1 MGGSRRGRRTA
12 GANQREWDRDD
23 LIRRLCHALDV
34 ARLAI
39 ERLGSAGYTDPEEP
53 ANNIRP
59 EKVVTET
66 ALLLFIAS
74 RVAVPDEIGVR
85 IQDVA
90 QRLIPHARSERVLT
104 GICTYPALAFDYA
117 QAHVFLSTL
126 GYRDAEFDALLERSL
141 RSQASFGRER
151 PPHRVLEREW
161 IQNIWMKSGAG
172 PRRRCS
178 PVARQSIL
186 GRPIDIFNS
195 SLDDGYAFT
204 HVLMYITNLGIHA
217 GRLPRARESILAEA
231 EGALA
236 GCLDDQDYDLGGEFL
251 FAWPLTGAPWSAA
264 AAFAFRV
271 LARVEDE
278 AGFLPAPSTR
288 LDRLKKLEGAE
299 RSNYLFATA
308 YHTAF
313 VMGVLCSAA
322 LLPGRTP
329 PSHIAARLRIHGIA
343 NKILPYVELTP
354 SGPHWQHDFN
364 QLDETE
370 RDALGPLLLAIA
382 LRRNIRGRQFRATWD
397 LLEIAYDHQI
407 ADTPAASQAAEILE
421 RFAALAAFQR
431 GKSATHS
438 VTLQP
443 GRSSAEP

>member
-1 MGGSRRGRRTA
+1 VGVSHRGRRTP
-12 GANQREWDRDD
+12 GIKQCEWDRDD
-23 LIRRLCHALDV
+23 LIRRVCHALDV
-34 ARLAI
+34 ARPAV

-53 ANNIRP
+53 ANNIPP

-74 RVAVPDEIGVR
+74 RVAFLDEIGVR

-90 QRLIPHARSERVLT
+90 KQLIPHARSERVLT

-117 QAHVFLSTL
+117 QAHVLLSAL
-126 GYRDAEFDALLERSL
+126 GYRDAEFDSLLEHSL
-141 RSQASFGRER
+141 VSQAAFGRER

-161 IQNIWMKSGAG
+161 IRDIWMTSGKG
-172 PRRRCS
+172 PRRLCS
-178 PVARQSIL
+178 SMARQSIL
-186 GRPIDIFNS
+186 GHPIDIFNS
-195 SLDDGYAFT
+195 SRDDGYAFT

-217 GRLPRARESILAEA
+217 SRLPRARESILAEA

-251 FAWPLTGAPWSAA
+251 FAWPLTGASWSAA
-264 AAFAFRV
+264 AVFAFRV

-278 AGFLPAPSTR
+278 AGFLPASSTR
-288 LDRLKKLEGAE
+288 LDRLKKLEGTE

-329 PSHIAARLRIHGIA
+329 PLRIAARNRIHGIA
-343 NKILPYVELTP
+343 NKILPYVELAP
-354 SGPHWQHDFN
+354 SGPHWQHDFD

-370 RDALGPLLLAIA
+370 RDAIGPLLLAVA

-397 LLEIAYDHQI
+397 LLKIAYDHHI
-407 ADTPAASQAAEILE
+407 ADSPAASQAAEILE
-421 RFAALAAFQR
+421 RFAAFAAFQR

-438 VTLQP
+438 IN
-443 GRSSAEP
+443 SAPAPF